1 MRCRERKMNKI
12 EWLITPV
19 ILLFILL
26 VSVNTACALKDHP
39 AAPDF
44 TLKDLNGNQISLA
57 DYEGK
62 VLFLNIWA
70 TWCPPC
76 RAEIPEFIDVYSNY
90 KDKGLEILG
99 ISVDTVSPDR
109 VRRFVEMNEMNYPV
123 VMFNREFLKDYKP
136 GQAIPVTIIIDR
148 KGRLRHKQIGMM
160 SKEMVLYF
168 FEQFSKDS

>member
-1 MRCRERKMNKI
+1 MNKVQ
-12 EWLITPV
+12 WLITPV
-19 ILLFILL
+19 ILVFILL
-26 VSVNTACALKDHP
+26 VSVYGACALKDHP

-62 VLFLNIWA
+62 VLFLNFWA
-70 TWCPPC
+70 TWCGPC
-76 RAEIPEFIDVYSNY
+76 RIEIPDFIDVYEEY

-99 ISVDTVSPDR
+99 ISVDTGNPDR
-109 VRRFVEMNEMNYPV
+109 VRRFVELNEMNYPV
-123 VMFNREFLKDYKP
+123 AMFNREFLNNYKP
-136 GQAIPVTIIIDR
+136 GQYIPVTIIIDR
-148 KGRLRHKQIGMM
+148 KGRLRHKQIGLM